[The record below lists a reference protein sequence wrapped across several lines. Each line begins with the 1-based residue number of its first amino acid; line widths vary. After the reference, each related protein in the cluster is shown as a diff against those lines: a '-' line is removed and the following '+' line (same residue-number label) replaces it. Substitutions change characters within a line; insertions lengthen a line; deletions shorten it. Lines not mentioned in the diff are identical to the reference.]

1 MGQVS
6 IQGIRQLVLLTAH
19 LTCYPCIR
27 STLLPFYP
35 VQTTTNPTTHHQPP
49 TTVHVCSENWTIVRV
64 IEDTGARVSLY
75 FPRKLMAFP
84 LM

>member
-1 MGQVS
+1 M
-6 IQGIRQLVLLTAH
+6 
-19 LTCYPCIR
+19 
-27 STLLPFYP
+27 YP
-35 VQTTTNPTTHHQPP
+35 VYSVTFLSGSDPPTTNHQPPTTNYQPP